1 MRNWLTCLWRP
12 TSPMICHLQ
21 AEDPGKQVVF
31 LSLGH
36 GWYKS
41 QGQEKIM
48 SQLTQADR
56 RKRRPPVLDE
66 NVPLGCMWEL

>member
-56 RKRRPPVLDE
+56 RKRRANFSFLHFVSYSDPQ
-66 NVPLGCMWEL
+66 